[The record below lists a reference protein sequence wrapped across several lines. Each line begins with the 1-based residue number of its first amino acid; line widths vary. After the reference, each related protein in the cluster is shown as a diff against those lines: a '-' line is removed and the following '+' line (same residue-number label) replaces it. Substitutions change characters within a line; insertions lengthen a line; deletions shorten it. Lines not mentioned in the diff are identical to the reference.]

1 MKKTV
6 FLMIGTLTAVTA
18 ANAVTLSDLD
28 ADGDG
33 MVTFEELTAVL
44 PEISEE
50 VFSTADLNADGMIDE
65 EELTGAQD
73 VGILPAS

>member
-6 FLMIGTLTAVTA
+6 FLMIGSITLATA
-18 ANAVTLSDLD
+18 ANAVTLADLD

-33 MVTFEELTAVL
+33 MVTFEELSAVL
-44 PEISEE
+44 PDVSEE